1 MTQKPKYF
9 IIEASLLP
17 EVFLK
22 TAEANRLLK
31 NGEADTVGE
40 AAQKVGLSRSA
51 PVLPGGGKP
60 RHHVLYS
67 AER

>member
-31 NGEADTVGE
+31 NGELYDQQLKGH
-40 AAQKVGLSRSA
+40 A
-51 PVLPGGGKP
+51 PKGQEEPSPGQTECYE
-60 RHHVLYS
+60 RHPGF
-67 AER
+67 